1 MVCQAA
7 SQTRFRALKY
17 ENGIAGSATIVVRV
31 IACFQPLQDCQM
43 REGCGFSFP
52 QQRFDWR
59 SHDLS
64 SLAAPHP
71 LVQQNTN
78 PQLVNSGI
86 DMVSVPRTLPDYANP
101 GIVPQLQV
109 GQVNEPCGWFYCSPH
124 YWQGLVPASTNPY
137 EYYNEKI
144 VSKAGSGCAQKRF
157 LVFDQSGDQTTM
169 IFSSSFGT
177 PIKCATWGSKSPAA
191 CNFNGE
197 DPITKV
203 NPDLHSGPISSNV
216 FDENG
221 TNTQSEM
228 HEDTEEL
235 NALLYSDDDS
245 YYTDDEVTSAVHS
258 PSRMTA
264 CPEQFEGGGT
274 EKVASSIGPTKKR
287 KLLND
292 GNDYLPLLT
301 DAAISVNPSRC
312 SEYVDDADSSCANM
326 ESSSSNKRLRIEKIQ
341 ETVSVLRSL
350 IPNGEGKDAIMV
362 LDEAIDYLKSLKLRA
377 KTLGLNAL

>member
-59 SHDLS
+59 SHHLS
-64 SLAAPHP
+64 CLAAPHP

-101 GIVPQLQV
+101 GTVPQLQV
-109 GQVNEPCGWFYCSPH
+109 GQVNEPCGRFYCSPH

-177 PIKCATWGSKSPAA
+177 PIKCATWGPKSPAA

-203 NPDLHSGPISSNV
+203 NPDLHFGPISSNV

-301 DAAISVNPSRC
+301 DAAISVNPSRW

-341 ETVSVLRSL
+341 ETVSFLRSL

-362 LDEAIDYLKSLKLRA
+362 LDEAIDYLKSLKLKA